1 MTGKPALFALLAVAG
16 LGAAGVGGYLA
27 MSPAAEPV
35 APAAAT
41 AVAPDAT
48 TPRASAVA
56 ETESV
61 VAPVQTAASATSAKP
76 TPAEPIEAPRTSS
89 SVPARRD
96 ARLVQRPAPAAPR
109 TSPTPVE
116 AVRPTPTPP
125 VAVRDEMP
133 RPTPEPA
140 REPAPT
146 VVEASREASRPGDER
161 TIPDA
166 PPAPRAQEFIVPA
179 DSVIGLRLE
188 DSLSSET
195 ARLEQRV
202 EARVTRE
209 VRVNG
214 TVVIP
219 AGARARGE
227 VTLVEPGGR
236 FKERAR
242 LGVRFHTLV
251 LADGSTVPIETETVF
266 REGDEVGKKAATRIG
281 ASAVGGAIVGAIFGG
296 GRGAAIGAAA
306 GAGAGT
312 AATVAS
318 PRSQATLPAGST
330 VTVRLTGPATITI
343 EE

>member
-1 MTGKPALFALLAVAG
+1 
-16 LGAAGVGGYLA
+16 
-27 MSPAAEPV
+27 
-35 APAAAT
+35 
-41 AVAPDAT
+41 
-48 TPRASAVA
+48 
-56 ETESV
+56 
-61 VAPVQTAASATSAKP
+61 
-76 TPAEPIEAPRTSS
+76 
-89 SVPARRD
+89 
-96 ARLVQRPAPAAPR
+96 
-109 TSPTPVE
+109 
-116 AVRPTPTPP
+116 
-125 VAVRDEMP
+125 VAVRDEAQ
-133 RPTPEPA
+133 RQTPEPA
-140 REPAPT
+140 PA
-146 VVEASREASRPGDER
+146 VVEAPREASRPADER
-161 TIPDA
+161 TTPET
-166 PPAPRAQEFIVPA
+166 PPAPRAQEFVVPA

-188 DSLSSET
+188 DTLSSET

-202 EARVTRE
+202 DARVTRE

-251 LADGSTVPIETETVF
+251 LADGSTIPIETETVF

-312 AATVAS
+312 AATVAAQ
-318 PRSQATLPAGST
+318 RSQATLPAGST